1 MADFSIRHEFECDEK
16 TFWEKC
22 TFDEEFNRRLFLE
35 HLKFP
40 GWKCAQEDDGKKIHR
55 KVHVDPPI
63 GNVPGPVKKAMGDK
77 LSYIEEGTYDRSTQK
92 YVFTAIPSTMA
103 DKTKTTGEL
112 YTEKLGDK
120 RIARIAKLKVEVKV
134 FMIGGMIEEVI
145 LRDMKDSYNAAAK
158 FTETFLKEKGY

>member
-35 HLKFP
+35 TLKFP
-40 GWKCAQEDDGKKIHR
+40 GWKCVQEDDGQKIHR

-77 LSYIEEGTYDRSTQK
+77 LSYIEEGTYDRGTQK

-120 RIARIAKLKVEVKV
+120 RIVRIAKCKVEVKV

-158 FTETFLKEKGY
+158 FTAEFLKEKGF